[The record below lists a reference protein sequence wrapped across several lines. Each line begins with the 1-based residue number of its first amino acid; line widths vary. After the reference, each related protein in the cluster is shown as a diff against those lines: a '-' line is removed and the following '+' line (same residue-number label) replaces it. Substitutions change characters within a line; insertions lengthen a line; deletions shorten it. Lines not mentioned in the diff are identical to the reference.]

1 MVNRNMIA
9 SILFVIVI
17 AIDLYQIFG
26 LGQYTWGDYIGVILI
41 GTALVLTLKGAL
53 NPEKT

>member
-1 MVNRNMIA
+1 MIA

-26 LGQYTWGDYIGVILI
+26 LGQYTWGNYLGVILI
-41 GTALVLTLKGAL
+41 GTALMFTLKEAL
-53 NPEKT
+53 NPKKA

>member
-41 GTALVLTLKGAL
+41 GTALVLTLKGELGSKA
-53 NPEKT
+53 